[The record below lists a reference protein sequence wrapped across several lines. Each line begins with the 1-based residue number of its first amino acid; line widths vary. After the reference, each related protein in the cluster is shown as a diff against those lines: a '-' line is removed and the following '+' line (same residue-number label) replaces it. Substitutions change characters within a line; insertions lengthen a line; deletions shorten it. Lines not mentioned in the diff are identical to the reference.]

1 MDEDS
6 TMDEVDDGSESE
18 YVPSEDTSGS
28 DTSEERS
35 CKNSTKNKKKDQ
47 NQDNEVSTSGCSKT
61 LCSDR
66 VAVKIC
72 TKKEG
77 GGRIWDKKN
86 FCIYCG
92 KGQSKLA
99 RHLERK
105 HFKEIEVAQALAMP
119 KGSKD
124 RHKIFDSLRNKGNYH
139 HNIETMRSGTGQ
151 IVTVRRPS
159 ELTNQ
164 KDYLPCQH
172 CLGFFKKKELWKH
185 DAVCAQN
192 NQDEQNNQ
200 EEQNPKKRK
209 RVQAVSSRCIPMTVQ
224 ASEGCKSI
232 ILNMHVD
239 DVSLHIRSDPLICK
253 YGDMMFEKHG
263 HDRTQNGYISQ
274 KMRELGRFML
284 AVKAQDPSI
293 RHLGDVCV
301 PTKFKLAMSA
311 AKATGRFDQSK
322 KSYDVPSLPPKIGF
336 TLKRVC
342 EIIIGESLMNDDAES
357 GQKAQNFVKLLD
369 TEWNTYVSRRAR
381 TNLEENK
388 WNKSN
393 ALPLT
398 EDVITLQKYLKDL
411 EDESKAKLKQNHSDY
426 AAWHSLSESVLAQII
441 IFNRR
446 RQGEAAKL
454 LVETFQNRNTA
465 ALNSDVM
472 EGLSKLEQDLSE
484 KFTRL
489 EIRGKRGRKVPVL
502 LTDRMCSSV
511 DLLIE
516 TRSCVG
522 VPLDNPYIF
531 ANGEGDGFIRGSDC
545 LRKCAHASHAKF
557 PELLT
562 STKLRKQVATLCQIM
577 NLKKNEMDQV
587 AKFLGHDIR
596 VHREYYRLS
605 ENTIQLTKM
614 SKLLLAI
621 EQGTSSYKGKSLDE
635 IDLDMDGKHQQ
646 NVSQCKSV
654 ITQIIVSMLLI
665 FINLH
670 IKCHYS

>member
-1 MDEDS
+1 
-6 TMDEVDDGSESE
+6 MDEVDDGSESE
-18 YVPSEDTSGS
+18 YVPSEDSSGS
-28 DTSEERS
+28 DTPDQIRS
-35 CKNSTKNKKKDQ
+35 CKNSTKMTVENDQ
-47 NQDNEVSTSGCSKT
+47 ENEART
-61 LCSDR
+61 SDR
-66 VAVKIC
+66 VAVKHC

-77 GGRIWDKKN
+77 GGRIWDKKS

-105 HFKEIEVAQALAMP
+105 HFNEIEVAQALAKP

-139 HNIETMRSGTGQ
+139 HNVEAIRSGKGQ

-159 ELTNQ
+159 EMTDS
-164 KDYLPCQH
+164 KDYLPCKH

-185 DAVCAQN
+185 DSVCAQK
-192 NQDEQNNQ
+192 NQ

-209 RVQAVSSRCIPMTVQ
+209 RVQAVSSRCIPMSAD

-232 ILNMHVD
+232 IQNMHVD
-239 DVSLHIRSDPLICK
+239 EVSLHIRSDPLICK

-284 AVKAQDPSI
+284 AAKAQDPSI
-293 RHLGDVCV
+293 KHLGNVCV
-301 PTKFKLAMSA
+301 PAKFKLAMSA

-322 KSYDVPSLPPKIGF
+322 KAYDVPSLPPKIGF

-342 EIIIGESLMNDDAES
+342 EIMIGESLMNDDAETE
-357 GQKAQNFVKLLD
+357 QKAKNFIKLLD

-411 EDESKAKLKQNHSDY
+411 EDESKAKLEQNQPDY
-426 AAWHSLSESVLAQII
+426 TAWHNLCESVLAQII

-454 LVETFQNRNTA
+454 LVETFQNRNTG

-472 EGLSKLEQDLSE
+472 QGLSKLEQDLSE

-511 DLLIE
+511 DLLIK

-531 ANGEGDGFIRGSDC
+531 ANREGDGFIRGSDC
-545 LRKCAHASHAKF
+545 LRKSANASHAKF

-646 NVSQCKSV
+646 NSGKKESSNIDNNKHIGYSHKSA
-654 ITQIIVSMLLI
+654 
-665 FINLH
+665 
-670 IKCHYS
+670 